1 MKYSLVPLEHARWSL
16 ARLWFIASAII
27 FLLLVAQSVGGTYE
41 GNLQTAWGWA
51 LPNFV
56 PTLALMVSVF
66 AADALRPYSDAPPSQ
81 VREPFYKLSL
91 GLSVFYLFALLATIL
106 SEPIFLYARQGE
118 KVTAID
124 LLQVSNLWLGPLQGV
139 VVAAL
144 GVLFFLK
151 DEERK
156 TEVGKSQPTESV
168 KTPDAPAG
176 KIVGLDASGSD
187 KRS

>member
-1 MKYSLVPLEHARWSL
+1 MKYGFIALERARWNL
-16 ARLWFIASAII
+16 ARLWFIASATI
-27 FLLLVAQSVGGTYE
+27 FVLLVAQSVGGAYE
-41 GNLQTAWGWA
+41 GALQTAWGWA

-66 AADALRPYSDAPPSQ
+66 AADALKPYSDASPSQ

-91 GLSVFYLFALLATIL
+91 GLSIFYLFILLATIL
-106 SEPIFLYARQGE
+106 SEPMFLFVRQGE

-124 LLQVSNLWLGPLQGV
+124 LLQVSNLWLGPLQGI

-151 DEERK
+151 DE
-156 TEVGKSQPTESV
+156 GKKSEGGAGSPSQQPTE
-168 KTPDAPAG
+168 G
-176 KIVGLDASGSD
+176 ASAQ
-187 KRS
+187 